1 MKATVRGE
9 GNCGRVADRGK
20 EACED
25 VRKRWVC
32 TISLPR
38 LFSPRPA
45 RLRTET
51 LYEADALGEWAADHE
66 ASPEDKAEV
75 DGELGQGQITLLFG
89 EICCAYLGISIIG

>member
-1 MKATVRGE
+1 MKATAA
-9 GNCGRVADRGK
+9 RVTNRGK

-25 VRKRWVC
+25 VRKRWVW

-51 LYEADALGEWAADHE
+51 LYEADVSGEWAADHE
-66 ASPEDKAEV
+66 ASPEDGAEV
-75 DGELGQGQITLLFG
+75 HGELGQR
-89 EICCAYLGISIIG
+89 